1 MGEGRVKNNNPVDV
15 LLSAPARF
23 TAGEECELQRVLR
36 WLETRRDMT
45 GAGILLALEHRDHRQ
60 TGQPS
65 DRSATVERR
74 IDILSQLLGDAPLC
88 RSADELATILELE
101 DDELEQLDD
110 DLRALEAAGLICTG
124 LESTAEWRIDID
136 TDEAAVR
143 AGLAVLAAS
152 TVPTADPSPGPWRV
166 NDAEGYVYADAG
178 DDEASRKHVEVG
190 YLGRCVAESIAPGDR
205 ALIAAAPELLAAC
218 EAMNASLDGHPLKP
232 HALSVLMQ
240 MRAAV
245 AKARG
250 Q

>member
-1 MGEGRVKNNNPVDV
+1 MKNNNPVDV

>member
-1 MGEGRVKNNNPVDV
+1 MKNNNPVDV

-110 DLRALEAAGLICTG
+110 ELRALEAAGLICQG
-124 LESTAEWRIDID
+124 TAPETWFIDED
-136 TDEAAVR
+136 TDGVAHRIGV
-143 AGLAVLAAS
+143 AVLAAS
-152 TVPTADPSPGPWRV
+152 TLPAADPSPGPWRV

-218 EAMNASLDGHPLKP
+218 EAMLAATDGYPLP
-232 HALSVLMQ
+232 PEALAGIVK
-240 MRAAV
+240 MRAA
-245 AKARG
+245 AKKAVG